1 MSVVDAQIGAIQ
13 APAGLVPRLDPPKVL
28 MVHPLFMAGSFW
40 SFETTSQMYGA
51 EYPMPPLGLAT
62 VAAMLPPEWDVRI
75 MDRNIEEVT
84 EADIL
89 AVDLVMTGG
98 MLPQRIDLMHMIDWA
113 QSLGKKV
120 CVGGPDIMSTPSAYE
135 HVDFLVVGEAE
146 SVIDQFIEAWRAG
159 SEGARFDAEKFKAD
173 VTASPI
179 PRFDLL
185 NRPKYLQMTV
195 QYSRGCPFMCEF
207 CDIIELFGRKPRT
220 KTNEQILE
228 ELQAIYDLGYR
239 GHVNFVDDNLI
250 GNKKAI
256 KGFLPHLIKWQE
268 DHGNPFDFS
277 TEASLNLADDS
288 DLMTMMSKAGFLG
301 VFIGIE
307 SPDPDVLK
315 ATQKKQNTKR
325 DIAQSVHRV
334 YEHGMSVLA
343 GFIVGFDEEKG
354 AVGDAVADLIEEA
367 AIPVAM
373 VGLLYALPETQ
384 LSRRLEKEGRMYP
397 QMSFEDATRFGT
409 VDQCTLGLNFDTQRP
424 REEILKDFRTVV
436 ARSYTPEAYHKRVRR
451 MTDLMKFEHANLDS
465 MRSGVVKNLVFVVR
479 LCWALGIVAK
489 DGKRLYWG
497 TLLHG
502 LKKGSAAFDAVF
514 LSLAAYAHLGPF
526 SKTVLKAIDARIEEG
541 RSGRDAAAATASVPV
556 LAAE

>member
-1 MSVVDAQIGAIQ
+1 MDVLEVVNDGAI
-13 APAGLVPRLDPPKVL
+13 APAGLTPRLDPPKVL
-28 MVHPLFMAGSFW
+28 MVHPRFMSGSFW

-75 MDRNIEEVT
+75 KDRNIEEVT
-84 EADIL
+84 EADVM
-89 AVDLVMTGG
+89 AADLIMTGG
-98 MLPQRIDLMHMIDWA
+98 MMPQRLDLMHMIDWA

-120 CVGGPDIMSTPSAYE
+120 CVGGPDIMSSPHEYA

-146 SVIDQFIEAWRAG
+146 SVIDKFIEAWRSGA
-159 SEGARFDAEKFKAD
+159 EGGRFDAVKFTAD
-173 VTASPI
+173 VTASPV
-179 PRFDLL
+179 PRFELL
-185 NRPKYLQMTV
+185 NRSKYLQMTV
-195 QYSRGCPFMCEF
+195 QFSRGCPFTCEF

-220 KTNEQILE
+220 KNKDQILA

-256 KGFLPHLIKWQE
+256 KAFLPHLIEWQHAH
-268 DHGNPFDFS
+268 DNPFDFS
-277 TEASLNLADDS
+277 TEASLNIADDS
-288 DLMTMMSKAGFLG
+288 ELMTMMSKAGFLG

-384 LSRRLEKEGRMYP
+384 LTRRLEKEGRLFP
-397 QMSFEDATRFGT
+397 QMTMVDAMKYGT
-409 VDQCTLGLNFDTQRP
+409 VDQSTLGLNFETQRP
-424 REEILKDFRTVV
+424 REEILQDFRTVV

-465 MRSGVVKNLVFVVR
+465 MRSGVIKNLIFVVR
-479 LCWALGIVAK
+479 LCWALGIRAK

-502 LKKGSAAFDAVF
+502 MKKGSAAFDAVF

-526 SKTVLKAIDARIEEG
+526 SKKVLAAIDARIEEG
-541 RSGRDAAAATASVPV
+541 RSGVAAATASVPV
-556 LAAE
+556 MAAE